1 MSLVKKLTDKQN
13 FSRFECIYCM
23 NISELARRLNVAPN
37 ALRDKL
43 PELGFDIGKR
53 AIKIDNILAQR
64 VTQAWKLMERE
75 EMKRKRAELKKK
87 AAEQKEKTESIGEQ
101 KRVELPS
108 VITVD
113 DFAARLGMP
122 VTKLITVLM
131 QNGVMAALNER
142 IDFETAAIIA
152 EDLGFF
158 VDRDLTGADTPREDQ
173 KKQKLEHA
181 LLAQKQESLVQRPP
195 VVVVMGHVDHGKT
208 TLLDAIRETDV
219 VATESGGITQHI
231 GAYQVHIKGRQ
242 ITFIDTPGH
251 EAFSMMRV
259 RGGQVA
265 DVAVLVVAADDGI
278 MPQTLE
284 SLSVIQRAG
293 IPFIV
298 AINKVD
304 KEGADTDRIKQQL
317 TELNL
322 LPEDWGGKVVCALI
336 SAKKKIGID
345 ELLETILLVADLE
358 ELKADPTAPACGTVV
373 EARVDKGEGPVAT
386 ILVHTG
392 TLRVGTNVVV
402 GNAYGKIKSMIDY
415 RGDRVLEAPPSM
427 PVKII
432 GLKTS
437 ASVGDICEE
446 VAHLRHIKKQRDFRI
461 HIDEDTSSPRHH
473 KETIDD
479 NDEKRVVKEYPVILR
494 ADVIGSLEA
503 IISSLSKL
511 NDPSV
516 RVKVIHQGL
525 GDFTE
530 SDVKQA
536 SDLGADLLGF
546 NVTVSQAGKDVLSSL
561 EHRIEPHQFSVIYE
575 LLDFVKEKL
584 EALLDPEE
592 IEHVMAR
599 AVIVALFKNVGK
611 DMIIGGRVEDGTLEQ
626 QMIVRVMRG
635 REYIGEGKVVELQMG
650 KQPVPQVKSG
660 SEFGAKIRID
670 CEVQEKDIL
679 VGYSIEIRKRT
690 LSL

>member
-1 MSLVKKLTDKQN
+1 
-13 FSRFECIYCM
+13 M

-37 ALRDKL
+37 TLREKL
-43 PELGFDIGKR
+43 PELGFDIGRR
-53 AIKIDNILAQR
+53 AIKIDNLLAQR
-64 VTQAWKLMERE
+64 VIQAWKLMERE

-87 AAEQKEKTESIGEQ
+87 ASEQKEKAETIGDQ
-101 KRVELPS
+101 KRVELPR

-113 DFAARLGMP
+113 DFAVRLGMP
-122 VTKLITVLM
+122 VAKLMTVLM
-131 QNGVMAALNER
+131 QNGIMAALNER

-158 VDRDLTGADTPREDQ
+158 VDRDLTGADTPLEDQ
-173 KKQKLEHA
+173 KKQKLEQA
-181 LLAQKQESLVQRPP
+181 LSAQKQENLIQRPP

-298 AINKVD
+298 AINKID

-317 TELNL
+317 AELNL
-322 LPEDWGGKVVCALI
+322 LPEEWGGKVLCVPI
-336 SAKKKIGID
+336 SAKKKLGID
-345 ELLETILLVADLE
+345 DLLETILLVSDIE
-358 ELKADPTAPACGTVV
+358 ELKADPTAPSCGTVV

-392 TLRVGTNVVV
+392 TLRVGTSVVV

-415 RGDRVLEAPPSM
+415 RGERVSEAPPSM

-446 VAHLRHIKKQRDFRI
+446 VARLRHIKKQHNFRI
-461 HIDEDTSSPRHH
+461 HIDEDPSLSRHR
-473 KETIDD
+473 KDTDD
-479 NDEKRVVKEYPVILR
+479 DDEKRVVKEYPVILR

-546 NVTVSQAGKDVLSSL
+546 NVAVSQAGKDVMSSL

-592 IEHVMAR
+592 IEHVMAK
-599 AVIVALFKNVGK
+599 AVIVALFKNAGK
-611 DMIIGGRVEDGTLEQ
+611 DMIIGGRVEDGILDP
-626 QMIVRVMRG
+626 QMLIHVMRG
-635 REYIGEGKVVELQMG
+635 KEEKGEGKIIELQVG
-650 KQPVPQVKSG
+650 KQPVPHVKSG
-660 SEFGAKIRID
+660 SEFGAKIRVD
-670 CEVQEKDIL
+670 CDVQEKDVL
-679 VGYSIEIRKRT
+679 VGYSVEMRKRT

>member
-1 MSLVKKLTDKQN
+1 
-13 FSRFECIYCM
+13 M

-37 ALRDKL
+37 TLREKL

-64 VTQAWKLMERE
+64 VVEAWKLMERE
-75 EMKRKRAELKKK
+75 EMKRKRAELKKRVV
-87 AAEQKEKTESIGEQ
+87 EQKESAEGVVQQ

-113 DFAARLGMP
+113 NFAIRLGMP
-122 VTKLITVLM
+122 VTKLIAVLM

-142 IDFETAAIIA
+142 IDFDTAAIIA

-158 VDRDLTGADTPREDQ
+158 VDRDLTGSETTAEDV
-173 KKQKLEHA
+173 KKQKLEQA
-181 LLAQKQESLVQRPP
+181 LSSQKEENLITRPP

-208 TLLDAIRETDV
+208 TLLDAIRETNV

-231 GAYQVHIKGRQ
+231 GAYQVQIKGRP

-278 MPQTLE
+278 MPQALE

-293 IPFIV
+293 IPFVV

-304 KEGADTDRIKQQL
+304 KEGADIDRIKQQL

-322 LPEDWGGKVVCALI
+322 LPEDWGGKVVCAQV
-336 SAKKKIGID
+336 SAKKRTGVE

-373 EARVDKGEGPVAT
+373 EARVDRGEGPVAT

-392 TLRVGTNVVV
+392 TLRIGASIVV

-415 RGDRVLEAPPSM
+415 RGERVVEAPPSM

-446 VAHLRHIKKQRDFRI
+446 VASLKHVKKQRDFRI
-461 HIDEDTSSPRHH
+461 RIEDTSSIHH
-473 KETIDD
+473 SKDKDSDD
-479 NDEKRVVKEYPVILR
+479 EDHPVKEYPVILR

-516 RVKVIHQGL
+516 RVKVVHQGL

-530 SDVKQA
+530 SDIKQA
-536 SDLGADLLGF
+536 SDMGIDVLGF
-546 NVTVSQAGKDVLSSL
+546 NVTVSQAGKEVLSSL

-575 LLDFVKEKL
+575 LLDFVKERL

-592 IEHVMAR
+592 VEHIVAK
-599 AVIVALFKNVGK
+599 AVIIALFKKVGK
-611 DMIIGGRVEDGTLEQ
+611 DVIIGARVEEGTLDPQ
-626 QMIVRVMRG
+626 ALIHVMRG
-635 REYIGEGKVVELQMG
+635 REEIGEGKVVELQIG
-650 KQPVPQVKSG
+650 KQSVPQVKSG

-670 CEVQEKDIL
+670 CDVQEKDALIAYI
-679 VGYSIEIRKRT
+679 VEMKKRT